1 MHEIAETVSVF
12 LHLRNDAV
20 DFTPVPNFKQATGGV
35 GEHFFG
41 EAVDHLWFALEEHRF
56 VFSEILN
63 FATIRE
69 NRGGIDRESLFG
81 LLIELGV
88 IIAPAADRVEI
99 FQRKSHRVDFLMTT
113 SARFLIPVGG
123 ELVFE
128 CRGSAQGG

>member
-1 MHEIAETVSVF
+1 MHEIAETVPVF

-20 DFTPVPNFKQATGGV
+20 NFTAITNFKQATGGV

-41 EAVDHLWFALEEHRF
+41 EAVDHLWFALEEHCF

-128 CRGSAQGG
+128 CRGSAQVG